1 MAGEAQSPREN
12 MWPIPKFY
20 FSVDM
25 GSDSGI
31 GEVPFQEVSGM
42 DLESQII
49 EYRAGNDPRFSTA
62 KMPGLVK
69 SGNVTM
75 KKGMFTDDNAFWEWY
90 GKIKMN
96 TVARTTITIKL
107 LDEAGSPLMTWSLAN
122 AWPTKLTVTDL
133 KADANEVAIESIE
146 IVHEGITQNDKGSLK
161 P

>member
-1 MAGEAQSPREN
+1 
-12 MWPIPKFY
+12 
-20 FSVDM
+20 
-25 GSDSGI
+25 
-31 GEVPFQEVSGM
+31 M

-75 KKGMFTDDNAFWEWY
+75 KKGMFTGDNAFWEWY

-96 TVARTTITIKL
+96 TIARSTITIKL
-107 LDEAGSPLMTWSLAN
+107 LDEAGSPLMTWSLSN
-122 AWPTKLTVTDL
+122 AWPTKITVTDL
-133 KADANEVAIESIE
+133 KADANEVAIETIE